1 MVTMTSAK
9 ECHEASPGTLLRNL
23 VITLGMVIWPL
34 TARAADTIHGRVLD
48 MLTGQAIQK
57 AQVSIRGAST
67 ITNDRGRFELPWPGV
82 DVQAEVTV
90 SAVGYG
96 VVRKSVTPSTEDLE
110 IRLGQDAIK
119 HAEAVDVSVSVFD
132 NNRDEPLAQSLQSV
146 ELRNLS
152 NVVTD
157 DALRSVQALPG
168 VAANDDLYASFSLR
182 GWGFE
187 KTGLYID
194 GVLISSPFH
203 TIRGINDGG
212 YSLTMLNNDMIE
224 DVTLLNGGAPVAYGD
239 RVGGTLRIETR
250 DGSREKTA
258 VRTSFGAAGASF
270 VAEGP
275 MGGPDTSWLLGARKS
290 FLDYVVQALD
300 DEPSFVVGY
309 HDIQA
314 KVTHRSGRGSLSL
327 FLAAGDSTFNDE
339 EPGQQRNDV
348 GRASADTRLASLRWR
363 HAPSPHSSFTVA
375 AFFTRETGLNRNL
388 RGEGL
393 LDSASNQAGGRFDFM
408 RVVGD
413 SHTLQAGLLSRHLD
427 GRAADTTYPRSG
439 PPQERTFDE
448 SQWQHGAYL
457 QDTWRT
463 PGGKFTLTAGVRTD
477 QSTAVARTVALPR
490 LSGALRLGKETTLSV
505 ASGGYAQF
513 PALDQLFGRGGS
525 TDLLPERSD
534 HYQVSLE
541 HRFSPATR
549 VRVDLY
555 DQEERDRLMAG
566 PEIRRVN
573 GVIVLPGESA
583 LTNSLSGRA
592 KGIEMTVQRRSPNGV
607 AGWLSYGLGRTQV
620 TDARTNQRFDS
631 DHDQRH
637 TVNAYLSYRLSH
649 RTNFSMKYRFGS
661 GSPVAGY
668 FEETASGY
676 RVSDRRNLLR
686 LPAYSRLDVRANRTF
701 SIRRARLTLYT
712 EILNILN
719 HANERDE
726 GTSILIPSGHVFFD
740 RANTFPLLPA
750 VGLTVEW

>member
-1 MVTMTSAK
+1 MTLAIVT
-9 ECHEASPGTLLRNL
+9 
-23 VITLGMVIWPL
+23 VPL
-34 TARAADTIHGRVLD
+34 TVRAADTIRGRVLD
-48 MLTGQAIQK
+48 MRSGQGIQK
-57 AQVSIRGAST
+57 ARVSIGDAST
-67 ITNDRGRFELPWPGV
+67 ITDELGRFELSRPGV
-82 DVQAEVTV
+82 DPTAELTV

-96 VVRKSVTPSTEDLE
+96 VVRRTVAPLAEDLE
-110 IRLGQDAIK
+110 IRLGQDAVQ

-132 NNRDEPLAQSLQSV
+132 TRQDEPLAQTIQGV

-168 VAANDDLYASFSLR
+168 VTASDDLYASFALR

-187 KTGLYID
+187 NTGLYID

-212 YSLTMLNNDMIE
+212 YSLTMLNNDLIE

-250 DGSREKTA
+250 DGSREKTT

-275 MGGPDTSWLLGARKS
+275 MGGANTSWLLGARKS

-314 KVTHRSGRGSLSL
+314 KFTHRSGRGSLSL
-327 FLAAGDSTFNDE
+327 FLAAGDSTFRDE
-339 EPGQQRNDV
+339 EQGQQRNDV

-363 HAPSPHSSFTVA
+363 HTPSPHLSFTAA
-375 AFFTRETGLNRNL
+375 AFFTRETGRNRNAQ
-388 RGEGL
+388 GEGL

-408 RVVGD
+408 SGVGD
-413 SHTLQAGLLSRHLD
+413 SHTLQAGLISRRLD
-427 GRAADTTYPRSG
+427 GKSADTTYPRSG
-439 PPQERTFDE
+439 APQQRAFDE

-463 PGGKFTLTAGVRTD
+463 PGGKLTLTAGVRTD
-477 QSTAVARTVALPR
+477 QSTAVARTVVFPR
-490 LSGALRLGKETTLSV
+490 LSGALRLGKDTTLSF

-513 PALDQLFGRGGS
+513 PTLDQLFGRGVR
-525 TDLLPERSD
+525 TALLPERSD

-573 GVIVLPGESA
+573 GLLVLPGESA
-583 LTNSLSGRA
+583 LANSLSGRA
-592 KGIEMTVQRRSPNGV
+592 NGIEITVQRRGPNGV
-607 AGWLSYGLGRTQV
+607 TGWLSYGLGRTRV
-620 TDARTNQRFDS
+620 TDAQTNQRFDS

-637 TVNAYLSYRLSH
+637 TVSAYLSYRLSH
-649 RTNFSMKYRFGS
+649 RTNFSVKFRFGS
-661 GSPVAGY
+661 GPPAAGY
-668 FEETASGY
+668 FEETATGH

-719 HANERDE
+719 HANQRDE
-726 GTSILIPSGHVFFD
+726 GTSILIPSGQVFFD
-740 RANTFPLLPA
+740 RASTFPLLPA
-750 VGLTVEW
+750 AGITIEW